1 MRVAQVDAGG
11 VLKPLICGLDEMGRL
26 YITGKSLC
34 NNCSSFSFYS
44 ELANEVVYKP
54 SYYS

>member
-1 MRVAQVDAGG
+1 MRVTQVDAGG
-11 VLKPLICGLDEMGRL
+11 VFKPLICGLDEMGRL
-26 YITGKSLC
+26 YIIGKSLC

-54 SYYS
+54 SDYS